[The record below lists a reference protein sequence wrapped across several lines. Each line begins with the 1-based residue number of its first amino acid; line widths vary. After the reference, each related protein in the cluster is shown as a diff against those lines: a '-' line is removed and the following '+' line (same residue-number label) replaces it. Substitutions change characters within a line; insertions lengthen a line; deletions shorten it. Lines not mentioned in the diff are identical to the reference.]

1 MPVTTH
7 AYLSPSSAHR
17 WLICPPIVQFEKD
30 AESANEGNT
39 SYTLEGTAAH
49 TLAEAYLTKR
59 FKLVPNAKVNKMIKD
74 AKTSD
79 YYNEEMEEAVSYYC
93 DLVEEHANS
102 YNDPIIELESKLD
115 MSKWAPHC
123 TGTSDVVIIAD
134 DTIEIIDLKYGKG
147 VPVKVELND
156 QIMLYAL
163 GAYAKYSILYDFSKV
178 KMTIIQPRLDYA
190 DSFTIE
196 AEELLYWANHYVAP
210 RAVQAYEGTG
220 EWTITDD
227 VVKFSPIRAQLR
239 PRAEKNFKLIDK
251 YDSKEAATLSD
262 EEIAEILDRA
272 PEIKKW
278 LDHVESYALSQAL
291 SGKANYPGF
300 KVVEGRSIRK
310 ISDPQAVMFTLDMEG
325 YTEEQYTKPK
335 ELIALGALEKLVGKK
350 ELAALIGDYIVKP
363 EGKPTLVPESDKR
376 PPLRDVD
383 SDFADI
389 EVVTDE

>member
-17 WLICPPIVQFEKD
+17 WLICPPIVQFEAAVPGD
-30 AESANEGNT
+30 GGSSFAA
-39 SYTLEGTAAH
+39 EGTAAH
-49 TLAEAYLTKR
+49 ALAEAYLTKR
-59 FKLVPNAKVNKMIKD
+59 FKLGKAAPMIKE
-74 AKTSD
+74 AKASSFYDT
-79 YYNEEMEEAVSYYC
+79 EMEESVSYYC
-93 DLVEEHANS
+93 DLVEECANA
-102 YNDPIIELESKLD
+102 YDDPIIELESKLD
-115 MSKWAPHC
+115 MGKWAPDVR
-123 TGTSDVVIIAD
+123 GTSDVVIIAD
-134 DTIEIIDLKYGKG
+134 GVVEIIDLKYGKG
-147 VPVKVELND
+147 VPVYADNNPQL
-156 QIMLYAL
+156 MLYAL
-163 GAYAKYSILYDFSKV
+163 GAYDKYSILYEFDKI
-178 KMTIIQPRLDYA
+178 KMTIIQPRLDNL
-190 DSFTIE
+190 STFEIE
-196 AEELLYWANHYVAP
+196 TAELLYWADNYVAP

-227 VVKFSPIRAQLR
+227 VVKFSKIRAQLR
-239 PRAEKNFKLIDK
+239 PRAEKNFKLVDK

-310 ISDPQAVMFTLDMEG
+310 ISDPQAVMLTLDMEG
-325 YTEEQYTKPK
+325 YTEDQYTKPK
-335 ELIALGALEKLVGKK
+335 ELVALGALEKLVGKK
-350 ELAALIGDYIVKP
+350 ELTALIGDYIVKP

-376 PPLRDVD
+376 PPLRDAN

-389 EVVTDE
+389 EVVEDE

>member
-17 WLICPPIVQFEKD
+17 WLICPPIVQFEKET
-30 AESANEGNT
+30 ESSSNGSN
-39 SYTLEGTAAH
+39 YTREGTAAH

-59 FKLVPNAKVNKMIKD
+59 FGLMPASKVSKLIKE
-74 AKTSD
+74 AKTSP
-79 YYNEEMEEAVSYYC
+79 YYDAEMEEAIGYYC
-93 DLVEEHANS
+93 DLVEEHANTYDS
-102 YNDPIIELESKLD
+102 PIIELESKLD
-115 MSKWAPHC
+115 MSKWVPQC
-123 TGTSDVVIIAD
+123 TGTSDVVIISE

-251 YDSKEAATLSD
+251 YDGKEAATLSD

-278 LDHVESYALSQAL
+278 LDHVETFALSQAL

-300 KVVEGRSIRK
+300 KVVAGRSVRK
-310 ISDPQAVMFTLDMEG
+310 ISDPQAVMLTLDMEG
-325 YTEEQYTKPK
+325 YEESQYTKPK
-335 ELIALGALEKLVGKK
+335 ELLALGALEKLVGKK

-376 PPLRDVD
+376 PPLHDAN

-389 EVVTDE
+389 EVVEDE